1 MTDSIDHPS
10 HYAQKVLGREPI
22 DVAQWQKFCTG
33 NVIKYLWRYPYKGKP
48 LEDLQKARWYA
59 RRAAADR
66 ETVETRFGDCD
77 GLLFNLA
84 RSSTGFESV
93 AWKGLYESD
102 WQMVIEA
109 LDQMIERLEEGE

>member
-1 MTDSIDHPS
+1 MADNVNHPE
-10 HYAQKVLGREPI
+10 HYRLRVLGREPI

-59 RRAAADR
+59 QRAAADN

-77 GLLFNLA
+77 GLLLNLA
-84 RSSTGFESV
+84 WSSTGFESS
-93 AWKGLYESD
+93 AWKGLYDSD
-102 WQMVIEA
+102 WQTVIES
-109 LDQMIERLEEGE
+109 LDHMIEDMGDN